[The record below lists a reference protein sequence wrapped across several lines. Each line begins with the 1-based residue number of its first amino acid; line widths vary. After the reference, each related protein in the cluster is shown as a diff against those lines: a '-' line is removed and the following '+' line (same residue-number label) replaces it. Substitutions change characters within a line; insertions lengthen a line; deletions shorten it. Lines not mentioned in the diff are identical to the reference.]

1 MFDVGDTVL
10 CVDSSV
16 KLGMEEFVA
25 SAYFNWVRKGAKY
38 TVRGFAD
45 NDGIV
50 TGVWLEEIHNF
61 PIFQPLLN
69 RKQEPC
75 FRLDRF
81 VKSVEEET
89 ALEDASVEELI
100 SEILN

>member
-1 MFDVGDTVL
+1 MFDIGDTVL
-10 CVDSSV
+10 CVDASV

-25 SAYFNWVRKGAKY
+25 SAYYNWVREGDKY

-69 RKQEPC
+69 REQEPC

-81 VKSVEEET
+81 VKSKQEKVAIEEE
-89 ALEDASVEELI
+89 LL